1 MSRPIQV
8 VSESL
13 DESVALVRPDADPA
27 ERAAESALRPA
38 TLAAF
43 EGQPRV
49 SDQLG
54 LLLQAARHRGGV
66 PDHVLLAGPPG
77 LGKTTLAMII
87 ANEMSAPLRI
97 SSGPAIQHAGDLAA
111 ILSGLTEGEVFFLD
125 EIHRMSRPA
134 EEMLYLA
141 MEDFRVDVIV
151 GKGPGATA
159 IPLEIPPFTLV
170 GATTRS
176 GLLPGPLRDRFGFT
190 AQLDFYDV
198 DALEQIVLRSAAVL
212 GAELQRDGAAE
223 IARRARGTPRIAN
236 RLLRRVRDYA
246 QVRADGRITVRL
258 AQAAL
263 ELFEVD
269 ELGLDRLDRAVLDAV
284 CRRFGGGPVGLSTLA
299 ISVAE
304 ETETVEDVAEPFL
317 VRQGFLMRTPR
328 GRVATAAAWSHL
340 GLARRDRG
348 SIAGGPD
355 SLRLTSCSGAR
366 GHAVS
371 TCPCAVGNTR
381 FLR

>member
-1 MSRPIQV
+1 MNPAD
-8 VSESL
+8 SE
-13 DESVALVRPDADPA
+13 LVRPDAAPD
-27 ERAAESALRPA
+27 ERAAEAALRPA
-38 TLAAF
+38 SLDAF

-54 LLLQAARHRGGV
+54 LLLAAAKHRGSV

-111 ILSGLTEGEVFFLD
+111 ILSGLNEGEVFFLD

-141 MEDFRVDVIV
+141 MEDFRVDVVV

-190 AQLDFYDV
+190 AQLDFYAV
-198 DALEQIVLRSAAVL
+198 DALEHIVLRSARVL
-212 GAELQRDGAAE
+212 DARIETDAAAE

-236 RLLRRVRDYA
+236 RLLRRVRDFA
-246 QVRADGRITVRL
+246 QVRADGRITRSL
-258 AQAAL
+258 AQQAL
-263 ELFEVD
+263 HLFEVD
-269 ELGLDRLDRAVLDAV
+269 ELGLDRLDRAVLDAI

-328 GRVATAAAWSHL
+328 GRVATATAWQHL
-340 GLARRDRG
+340 GLTP
-348 SIAGGPD
+348 PD
-355 SLRLTSCSGAR
+355 SSPGEPTLL
-366 GHAVS
+366 
-371 TCPCAVGNTR
+371 
-381 FLR
+381 